1 MAGVIGWHEL
11 YTSDLGVASFYAELL
26 GAEIQTE
33 DMGDFQYP
41 MLKLGEKTHAGF
53 VLKDSD
59 HEQVPSHWYPYV
71 VVDDVDAS
79 VEKAKTLGSQLLHG
93 PASVDVIRFAVLMDP
108 QHATYGVI
116 SSPNPPAAGL
126 FVWDELHA
134 VDTEA
139 AKQHYGELLG
149 WTTTQPMENYEFFNA
164 GDAMV
169 GGLYA
174 KDDDAPGAYWLA
186 YLAVDDVDA
195 ATAKA
200 RELGAAVTVEPADI
214 EGIGRFSVITDPT
227 GAAIGLFKSAS
238 PQG

>member
-41 MLKLGEKTHAGF
+41 MLKQGDSLHGGF
-53 VLKDSD
+53 VQKDKD
-59 HEQVPSHWYPYV
+59 HEHVPSHWYPYV

-79 VEKAKTLGSQLLHG
+79 TEKAKSLGSQLLHG
-93 PASVDVIRFAVLMDP
+93 PADVDVIRFAVLMDP

-134 VDTEA
+134 TDVGA
-139 AKQHYGELLG
+139 ARQHYSSLFG
-149 WTTTQPMENYEFFNA
+149 WTTSEAMENYEIFSA
-164 GDAMV
+164 GETQVA
-169 GGLYA
+169 GLYA
-174 KDDDAPGAYWLA
+174 DSDAPGSYWLT
-186 YLAVDDVDA
+186 YLGVDDVDA
-195 ATAKA
+195 ATERAQG
-200 RELGAAVTVEPADI
+200 LGAGVLVGPADI
-214 EGIGRFSVITDPT
+214 PNIGRFSVITDPT
-227 GAAIGLFKSAS
+227 GAAVGLYKPAS
-238 PQG
+238 

>member
-11 YTSDLGVASFYAELL
+11 YTSDLGVASFYSELL
-26 GAEIQTE
+26 AAEIETA
-33 DMGDFQYP
+33 DLGDFQYP
-41 MLKLGEKTHAGF
+41 MLKRGDQTHAGF
-53 VLKDSD
+53 VLKD
-59 HEQVPSHWYPYV
+59 EQHQEVPSHWYPYI

-79 VEKAKTLGSQLLHG
+79 IEKAKSLGSQLLHG
-93 PASVDVIRFAVLMDP
+93 PASADVIRFAVLMDP
-108 QHATYGVI
+108 QHATYGVL

-139 AKQHYGELLG
+139 AKQHYGELFG
-149 WTTTQPMENYEFFNA
+149 WTTTQPMENYEIFNVGETMA
-164 GDAMV
+164 

-195 ATAKA
+195 ITAKA
-200 RELGAAVTVEPADI
+200 QELGGGVIIQPADI
-214 EGIGRFSVITDPT
+214 EGMGRFSVITDPT
-227 GAAIGLFKSAS
+227 GGAIGLYKSAN
-238 PQG
+238 

>member
-1 MAGVIGWHEL
+1 MAAVIGWHEL

-26 GAEIQTE
+26 GGEVHTE

-41 MLKLGEKTHAGF
+41 ILKKGDGMHAGF
-53 VLKDSD
+53 VLKDQD
-59 HEQVPSHWYPYV
+59 HEHVPSHWYPYV
-71 VVDDVDAS
+71 IVDDVDAS
-79 VEKAKTLGSQLLHG
+79 VEQAQSLGSQLLHG
-93 PASVDVIRFAVLMDP
+93 PASVDVLRFAVLMDP

-134 VDTEA
+134 VDTAA
-139 AKQHYGELLG
+139 AKEHYGGLFG
-149 WTTTQPMENYEFFNA
+149 WTATQAMENYEFFNA
-164 GDAMV
+164 GDAQV

-174 KDDDAPGAYWLA
+174 KDDDAPGAYWLT

-195 ATAKA
+195 STAEA
-200 RELGAAVTVEPADI
+200 QGLGAGVMIEPADI

-227 GAAIGLFKSAS
+227 GAAVGLYRSANS
-238 PQG
+238 

>member
-1 MAGVIGWHEL
+1 
-11 YTSDLGVASFYAELL
+11 
-26 GAEIQTE
+26 
-33 DMGDFQYP
+33 
-41 MLKLGEKTHAGF
+41 
-53 VLKDSD
+53 
-59 HEQVPSHWYPYV
+59 
-71 VVDDVDAS
+71 
-79 VEKAKTLGSQLLHG
+79 

-134 VDTEA
+134 ADTEA
-139 AKQHYGELLG
+139 AKQHYGELFG
-149 WTTTQPMENYEFFNA
+149 WTTTQAMENYEIFNIGETMA
-164 GDAMV
+164 

-200 RELGAAVTVEPADI
+200 QELGGGVTIQPADI
-214 EGIGRFSVITDPT
+214 EGMGRFSVVTDPT
-227 GAAIGLFKSAS
+227 GAAIGLYKSAN
-238 PQG
+238 